1 MSTSNW
7 VFSVYFILVLVDV
20 DVALT
25 ILPFIV
31 VGLRFY
37 ARRVA
42 RVATDADDWCIVV
55 ALVRNRGPQFYKVAY
70 QY

>member
-7 VFSVYFILVLVDV
+7 VFSEYSKPVLVGV
-20 DVALT
+20 GVALT

-42 RVATDADDWCIVV
+42 RVAIGVDDWCIVV
-55 ALVRNRGPQFYKVAY
+55 ALVRNRTPQ
-70 QY
+70 